1 MRIVIVEDHLMFR
14 DLIRKSCSRRFG
26 IEVVGETDSGASAIE
41 MILRLQPDAAVLDL
55 SLADMDGFQV
65 VEQVL
70 KALPA
75 LRILIMSSHCDDY
88 TLFRVERSRV
98 HGFVDKN
105 SNTVE
110 TLRKALTA
118 LEQGRVY
125 FSAEFQLRQ
134 RLRRADQM
142 SFNKVLTERERIV
155 LALIAQGL
163 NDDEIGERLELTPR
177 TAQTHR
183 SRLLRKLR
191 VNGTPKL
198 IAYATRIGF
207 NQIASKLG
215 AIPAFP

>member
-14 DLIRKSCSRRFG
+14 DLIRKSCSKRFG
-26 IEVVGETDSGASAIE
+26 LEVVGETDSGASAIE
-41 MILRLQPDAAVLDL
+41 MITRLQPDAALLDL
-55 SLADMDGFQV
+55 SLPDMDGFQV
-65 VEQVL
+65 IEQVL
-70 KALPA
+70 KVQPT
-75 LRILIMSSHCDDY
+75 LRILTMSSHCDDY

-110 TLRKALTA
+110 TLRIALNA
-118 LEQGRVY
+118 LQEGRVY
-125 FSAEFQLRQ
+125 FSAEFQTRQ
-134 RLRRADQM
+134 KLRRADQM

-155 LALIAQGL
+155 LGLIAQGM

-198 IAYATRIGF
+198 IAYAARIGF
-207 NQIASKLG
+207 NQVVPRFGSL
-215 AIPAFP
+215 PAFP

>member
-14 DLIRKSCSRRFG
+14 DLIRKSCSKRFG
-26 IEVVGETDSGASAIE
+26 IDVVGETDSGASAVELIT
-41 MILRLQPDAAVLDL
+41 RLQPDAAVLDL
-55 SLADMDGFQV
+55 SLPDIDGFEV

-70 KALPA
+70 KVHPT

-98 HGFVDKN
+98 HGFIDKN

-110 TLRKALTA
+110 TLRVALNA
-118 LEQGRVY
+118 LKEGRVY
-125 FSAEFQLRQ
+125 YSAEFQTRQ
-134 RLRRADQM
+134 KLRRADQM

-155 LALIAQGL
+155 LGLIAQGM
-163 NDDEIGERLELTPR
+163 NDDEIGERLDLTPR

-198 IAYATRIGF
+198 IAYAARIGF
-207 NQIASKLG
+207 NQVVSRLG
-215 AIPAFP
+215 SLPAFP